1 MKNKAIFIFFFL
13 IFNSNIMAENIIIEA
28 KNITLDKNQKSSLF
42 ENEVKVE
49 TKDGYIIKS
58 DSADYNKENGIL
70 ILKKN
75 VIGNDSKNNIV
86 KADFA
91 KYDENT
97 KIFLTVGPTE
107 IITSENYL
115 IESADIELN
124 NSTKQIVSKRK
135 TTVTDVDKNKIFV
148 DNFEYQT
155 GNNIFKSIGNIEVI
169 DNKQNRYEFSQ
180 VYIDTKKKEILG
192 TDIKSYINDK
202 SFKIDKRNKPRVFA
216 NTFKMSKKNTEFTK
230 SIFTLCD
237 YREKNKCPP
246 WSIQASKMFHD
257 SQKKTIY
264 YDNALVKVFDLPIF
278 YLPKLSHPDPS
289 VDRRSGFLVP
299 SISDS
304 KNLGYGVSIP
314 YFFDIDKDKNFTF
327 TNKFFIDENPLFTG
341 EYHQAFQ
348 NSNFIADFGFTE
360 GYNNT
365 SATKTEGAKSHFF
378 SKFVKNF
385 KGKNESDNTLS
396 LSLQN
401 VSNDKYLKLYK
412 LKSNL
417 IDYNQDTLESSLSFS
432 HEGNDLFFG
441 LNASVFETLKENYED
456 KYEYIAPEIT
466 LDKNIFTNETMGSLN
481 LQTNLKVHNYD
492 TNKLTNF
499 NVNDLNWSSKDF
511 LHKTGF
517 KSKFLSNFKNINYES
532 KNVDLYKDD
541 PTSEIFGALGYK
553 SQIKL
558 EKNTGNSQHFLTPK
572 FFARYAPGSMRK
584 EKSGSRL
591 NPNKA
596 FSMDRLDNINNF
608 ENGLTG
614 VFGFDYQIKN
624 NDQNFDFSLAQIIN
638 NSENKKMSS
647 QSSLDEKVSDL
658 VGEANL
664 DVSKKFN
671 LNYGF
676 ALDQNYR
683 ELNYNDLGAKMNFG
697 ALDIDFNY
705 LQEKNHIGNKDY
717 FKTKFTYN
725 DSDKSMFSF
734 ETKRNLI
741 TNSAEFYNLS
751 YEYINDCLRAGLVYR
766 REFYNDSEL
775 EAENS
780 LFFKITLTP
789 FGGIDTPSLN

>member
-1 MKNKAIFIFFFL
+1 MKNKAIFVFIFLMFK
-13 IFNSNIMAENIIIEA
+13 SNIMAENIIIEA
-28 KNITLDKNQKSSLF
+28 KNITLDKNQKTSLF

-70 ILKKN
+70 VLKKN
-75 VIGNDSKNNIV
+75 IIGNDNKNNII

-91 KYDENT
+91 KYNENT
-97 KIFLTVGPTE
+97 KILLTIGPTE

-115 IESADIELN
+115 IETADVTLN

-202 SFKIDKRNKPRVFA
+202 NFKIDKRNKPRVFA

-237 YREKNKCPP
+237 YRKKDECPP

-314 YFFDIDKDKNFTF
+314 YFFDIGKDKNFTF
-327 TNKFFIDENPLFTG
+327 ANKFFVDENPLFTG

-385 KGKNESDNTLS
+385 KGRNESDNTLS
-396 LSLQN
+396 LSLQS

-432 HEGNDLFFG
+432 HEENDLFFG
-441 LNASVFETLKENYED
+441 LNASIFETLKENYED

-466 LDKNIFTNETMGSLN
+466 LDKNIFTNESMGSLN
-481 LQTNLKVHNYD
+481 LQSNLKVHNYD

-499 NVNDLNWSSKDF
+499 NVNDLSWSSKDF

-517 KSKFLSNFKNINYES
+517 KSKFLTNFKNINYES
-532 KNVDLYKDD
+532 KNVGLYKDD

-558 EKNTGNSQHFLTPK
+558 EKNTGKSKHFLTPK

-591 NPNKA
+591 NPTKA

-608 ENGLTG
+608 ESGLTG
-614 VFGFDYQIKN
+614 VFGFDYQIKI

-638 NSENKKMSS
+638 NVENKKMSS
-647 QSSLDEKVSDL
+647 QSSLDEKLSDL
-658 VGEANL
+658 VGEFNL
-664 DVSKKFN
+664 DIGKKFN
-671 LNYGF
+671 LNYDF
-676 ALDQNYR
+676 ALDQNYK
-683 ELNYNDLGAKMNFG
+683 ELNYNDLGTKMNFG

-725 DSDKSMFSF
+725 NSDKTMLSF
-734 ETKRNLI
+734 ETKRNLV

-751 YEYINDCLRAGLVYR
+751 YEYLNDCLRAGLVYR

-789 FGGIDTPSLN
+789 FGGIDTPSFN